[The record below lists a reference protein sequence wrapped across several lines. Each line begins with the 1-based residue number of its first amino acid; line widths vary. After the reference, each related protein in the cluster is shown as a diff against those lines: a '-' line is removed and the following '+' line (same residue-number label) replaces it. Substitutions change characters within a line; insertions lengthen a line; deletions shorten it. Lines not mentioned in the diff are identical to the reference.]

1 MNPPPKTKIQA
12 RNSQMDSLRFL
23 LVGHFQLR
31 SKLPVGVRR
40 WVIVFAKK
48 NSNKE
53 KKKEDN
59 HSFASKLDEA
69 TGPFPESVL
78 LKQKKVQEDGNLL
91 PEFADA
97 EEEKVYEFLKL
108 QLQSDLN
115 EERLRHYELVYLIH
129 EKHAEE
135 VGSVKEKIEEFLAE
149 KKARI
154 WRVSNWGMRRLA
166 YQIKKVKN
174 AY

>member
-1 MNPPPKTKIQA
+1 M
-12 RNSQMDSLRFL
+12 RLCYEL
-23 LVGHFQLR
+23 
-31 SKLPVGVRR
+31 
-40 WVIVFAKK
+40 
-48 NSNKE
+48 
-53 KKKEDN
+53 
-59 HSFASKLDEA
+59 
-69 TGPFPESVL
+69 
-78 LKQKKVQEDGNLL
+78 QKKVQEDGNLL

-174 AY
+174 AYYVLMNVEMEAKWINDCKTMLDKDQRVIRHLVIKRDGNHRRLPSSSRVSHPRWRYIF

>member
-78 LKQKKVQEDGNLL
+78 LKQKKVQED
-91 PEFADA
+91 
-97 EEEKVYEFLKL
+97 EKVYEFLKL